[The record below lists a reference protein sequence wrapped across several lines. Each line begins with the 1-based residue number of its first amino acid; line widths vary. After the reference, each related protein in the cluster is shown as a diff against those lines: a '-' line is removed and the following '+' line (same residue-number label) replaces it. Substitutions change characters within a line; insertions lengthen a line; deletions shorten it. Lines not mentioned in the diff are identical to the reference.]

1 MSAELSPILSSAT
14 LNHVYLLL
22 FRVVIVVIM
31 STASKLGVVQML
43 LVSHHART
51 LARALAHARARA
63 HVRSAR
69 ATRIKKIINPV
80 TPSALFSLMSCSSS
94 LTTSPTVLAHLSLSH
109 PLVSTG
115 SPVLKTTQKTTHS
128 SPAANGTHRTFGVS
142 LLFEL
147 QRHGAD
153 VHQWNALASARE
165 SHLAAAHACTGKHS

>member
-1 MSAELSPILSSAT
+1 M
-14 LNHVYLLL
+14 
-22 FRVVIVVIM
+22 
-31 STASKLGVVQML
+31 
-43 LVSHHART
+43 HA
-51 LARALAHARARA
+51 HSRARQRTHA
-63 HVRSAR
+63 HVHMCAAHGPRESG
-69 ATRIKKIINPV
+69 KPV
-80 TPSALFSLMSCSSS
+80 SPSIHLLCFSLMSCSSS

-109 PLVSTG
+109 PPVSTG

-147 QRHGAD
+147 QLHGAD